1 MGVPKCYIELTV
13 LQLHKIYSYT
23 VIHNF
28 KIIQLHR
35 TYSYTVTQNSYIE
48 LTVTQNLQLHRNY
61 NYTEITV
68 TSSVTVY

>member
-1 MGVPKCYIELTV
+1 MGVPKCYTEL
-13 LQLHKIYSYT
+13 
-23 VIHNF
+23 

-48 LTVTQNLQLHRNY
+48 LTVTQKLQLHINY